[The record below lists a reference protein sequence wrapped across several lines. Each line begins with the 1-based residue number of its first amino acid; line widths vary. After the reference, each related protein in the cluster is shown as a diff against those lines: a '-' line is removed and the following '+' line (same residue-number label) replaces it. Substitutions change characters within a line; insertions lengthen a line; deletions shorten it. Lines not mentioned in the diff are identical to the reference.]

1 MTKDEVFNKIKAI
14 IAARAA
20 GERDQLKDL
29 IAEGAS
35 YSVAARDGDLPGFP
49 VKSDDVGTAVDK
61 LIRLIE
67 YKEVDYDLPI
77 IDGLRAAVVMNI
89 KAESNGVPFDLRLCG
104 MWEFDAD
111 GRAISLVEY
120 TDTAAMRDWLAGGG
134 EAITVELINPA
145 S

>member
-1 MTKDEVFNKIKAI
+1 MTKAELFDRIKAVI
-14 IAARAA
+14 DARKD
-20 GERDQLKDL
+20 GDRERLKDL
-29 IAEGAS
+29 VAEGAT

-49 VKSDDVGTAVDK
+49 VKSDDIGTAVDK

-67 YKEVDYDLPI
+67 YKAVDYDLPI
-77 IDGLRAAVVMNI
+77 IDGLRAAVGMNV

-120 TDTAAMRDWLAGGG
+120 TDTAAMRDWLMRGSAMLTI
-134 EAITVELINPA
+134 EPVQPA
-145 S
+145 A

>member
-1 MTKDEVFNKIKAI
+1 MTKAELFDRIKAV
-14 IAARAA
+14 IAARKA
-20 GERDQLKDL
+20 GDRERLKDL
-29 IAEGAS
+29 VAEGAT

-89 KAESNGVPFDLRLCG
+89 KAESNDVPFDLRLCG

-120 TDTAAMRDWLAGGG
+120 TDTAAMRDWLTGGG
-134 EAITVELINPA
+134 EAITVELVNPA
-145 S
+145 A